1 MLEGSDTE
9 PAIGF
14 DREGDNLPRSTVVRI
29 AALLLGLGFPVD
41 CASGASSC
49 VEATRVPRNSVVNRN
64 INEGPRHPRS
74 AYLEV

>member
-1 MLEGSDTE
+1 MLECSDTE
-9 PAIGF
+9 PAVGF
-14 DREGDNLPRSTVVRI
+14 DREGNNLPRSTVVWI
-29 AALLLGLGFPVD
+29 AALLLSLGFPVD

-49 VEATRVPRNSVVNRN
+49 VEASRVPRNTVVNRN